1 MTGDYEDED
10 GYDGYALLDYGDK
23 CRLDET
29 SKPVAKDLKT
39 LRLSHLIATAVE
51 AFLALSAACP
61 YKNDTDCAEPSME
74 SSHVT
79 CSTSNCPL
87 LLDAGA

>member
-1 MTGDYEDED
+1 MAY
-10 GYDGYALLDYGDK
+10 
-23 CRLDET
+23 
-29 SKPVAKDLKT
+29 
-39 LRLSHLIATAVE
+39 LSHTELEPLIKDAVD

-74 SSHVT
+74 FSRML